1 MTPQDQLKQMITNAW
16 SDFNEIATEEAEDGY
31 SDAMK
36 SMERTEAQGYAE
48 GLGVAYAIVYG
59 EAYNP
64 PIEIVDQNDIEE
76 L

>member
-59 EAYNP
+59 EGFDP
-64 PIEIVDQNDIEE
+64 PIKIVDQNDIEE